1 MRMILWIFFL
11 CLGFSCVTMQKEGSI
26 SHGIVGESVEVV
38 CPYPTAN
45 YKSTPKYFCRAPCWH
60 KDMLVKS
67 VATNVSVSKGR
78 YSLNDNRSALYFT
91 ISIRGLTTQDSG
103 SYYCGFDRWGIDRY
117 TKVLLEV
124 VIASDSSVSTLE
136 PRATTNNSNRPL
148 HSTTG
153 TVVIPMVC
161 GVSLAVLVSC
171 VLLSLVILYRKRT
184 AAGKSHDESSDPVT
198 PESPAPQAVDGDV
211 HLYTGV
217 CDPDPGQ
224 PSVQSAESAELY
236 FLLQPPD
243 PPAGGHDELYSLV
256 TPH

>member
-1 MRMILWIFFL
+1 MRMILWIFSL
-11 CLGFSCVTMQKEGSI
+11 CLGFSCVTMQRDGSFVRGIEGQ
-26 SHGIVGESVEVV
+26 SVEVV

-60 KDMLVKS
+60 KDNVLVKS
-67 VATNVSVSKGR
+67 VETNVSVSKGR
-78 YSLNDNRSALYFT
+78 YSLNDNTSSLYFS
-91 ISIRGLTTQDSG
+91 ISIRGLTAQDSG
-103 SYYCGFDRWGIDRY
+103 SYYCGFDQWGIDRY
-117 TKVLLEV
+117 IKVFLHIV
-124 VIASDSSVSTLE
+124 NASASNSSVSTPE
-136 PRATTNNSNRPL
+136 PRAHKNSTTNNRNRPL
-148 HSTTG
+148 HST
-153 TVVIPMVC
+153 V
-161 GVSLAVLVSC
+161 VLVSC

-184 AAGKSHDESSDPVT
+184 AADESSDPVT